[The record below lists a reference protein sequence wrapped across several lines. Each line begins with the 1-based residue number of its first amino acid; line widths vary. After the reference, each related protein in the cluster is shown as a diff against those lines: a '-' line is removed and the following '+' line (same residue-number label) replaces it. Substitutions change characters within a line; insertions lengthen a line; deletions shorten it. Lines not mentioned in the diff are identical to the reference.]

1 MYNFVFQRVVETAEN
16 LVLDS
21 VKEKETGDDYYNAKM
36 LKAPGTLNAS
46 VDPKGTREMLLT
58 RNSHFFQVP
67 VNTTFSAVHVPT
79 NVYDKGKNNN
89 NNKTIYT
96 LKTIHLVICLNY
108 IGLKYSIIIYSYSN
122 SGCNLSNQILQTNL

>member
-1 MYNFVFQRVVETAEN
+1 MGWNPADYASTIICYHNFLFQRVVETAEN

-21 VKEKETGDDYYNAKM
+21 GKEKETGDDYYNAKM
-36 LKAPGTLNAS
+36 LKPPGTLNAS

-58 RNSHFFQVP
+58 PNSHFFQVP

-89 NNKTIYT
+89 TI
-96 LKTIHLVICLNY
+96 
-108 IGLKYSIIIYSYSN
+108 
-122 SGCNLSNQILQTNL
+122 ILLLRL

>member
-1 MYNFVFQRVVETAEN
+1 MYNFVFQRVVESAEN

-21 VKEKETGDDYYNAKM
+21 KKETEAGDEYYNAKM

-58 RNSHFFQVP
+58 PNSHFFQVP
-67 VNTTFSAVHVPT
+67 VNTTLSAVHVPT

-89 NNKTIYT
+89 KTIST
-96 LKTIHLVICLNY
+96 LNIVICLHC
-108 IGLKYSIIIYSYSN
+108 IGPK
-122 SGCNLSNQILQTNL
+122 

>member
-1 MYNFVFQRVVETAEN
+1 METAEN

-21 VKEKETGDDYYNAKM
+21 GKEKETSDEYYNAKM

-58 RNSHFFQVP
+58 PNSHFFKVP

-89 NNKTIYT
+89 KTIYT
-96 LKTIHLVICLNY
+96 LMNINLVPFLFY
-108 IGLKYSIIIYSYSN
+108 VWLKYSVICYSYK
-122 SGCNLSNQILQTNL
+122 IYV

>member
-1 MYNFVFQRVVETAEN
+1 MYNFVFQRVVESAEN
-16 LVLDS
+16 LVLDFG
-21 VKEKETGDDYYNAKM
+21 KEKETGDDYYNAKM

-89 NNKTIYT
+89 KKVYT

-108 IGLKYSIIIYSYSN
+108 IGLKYSIIIYRYN
-122 SGCNLSNQILQTNL
+122 HSGCNL